1 MPCDN
6 LEGWDR
12 MGGGRDIQE
21 RRDIYI
27 YIHLWIIHVDVWQ
40 KSIQY
45 CEAVIFQLKKIH
57 SAVGNCRYVSDF
69 SLLKSG
75 FEGFPRG

>member
-1 MPCDN
+1 MA
-6 LEGWDR
+6 
-12 MGGGRDIQE
+12 
-21 RRDIYI
+21 YS
-27 YIHLWIIHVDVWQ
+27 HLFSIWQ

-45 CEAVIFQLKKIH
+45 CEAVIFQLKKIP

>member
-12 MGGGRDIQE
+12 MGGGRNIQ
-21 RRDIYI
+21 I
-27 YIHLWIIHVDVWQ
+27 WIIHVDVWQ

-45 CEAVIFQLKKIH
+45 CEAVIFQLKKIP